1 MAKDTLAVGRF
12 IRSDLSWYNRATNEQ
27 NWDGQVVARNRVVGA
42 VVTLLHLHTA
52 KFAANVLTNGIPL
65 NQYTP
70 EYIDDIQCLLSLA
83 NFYLCTTTGGAEQPH
98 VETFKMYLA
107 RNLADLATHYG
118 NAVREGRIREDA
130 A

>member
-12 IRSDLSWYNRATNEQ
+12 IRSDLSWYNRATSEQ
-27 NWDGQVVARNRVVGA
+27 DWDGQVVARNRVVGA

-52 KFAANVLTNGIPL
+52 KFAANVVTTGIPI

-70 EYIDDIQCLLSLA
+70 EYIDDVKCLFRLA
-83 NFYLCTTTGGAEQPH
+83 NFYLCTTTGGAEQAH

-107 RNLADLATHYG
+107 RNLDDLAERYAT
-118 NAVREGRIREDA
+118 ATREGRIREDA